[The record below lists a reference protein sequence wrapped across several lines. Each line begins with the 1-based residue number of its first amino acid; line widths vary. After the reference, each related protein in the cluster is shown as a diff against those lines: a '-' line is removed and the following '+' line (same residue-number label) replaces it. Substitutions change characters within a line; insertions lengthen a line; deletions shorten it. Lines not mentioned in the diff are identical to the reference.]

1 MTAIDITSLNES
13 AIRYQKD
20 LKMLPYAVMSE
31 VLGAHGM
38 NLLPGIQ
45 NKDII
50 TNFLR
55 KRGLARPYAVGLTVD
70 NQDAGKAEES
80 VLTVEKAYASV
91 KDNINN
97 YKKTVVGPD
106 VLLGKNQSKEHPWQL
121 IMLQTIVRTFGEDL
135 LDALFPG
142 ERNLSDISPL
152 GCFDGF
158 DTIIDALITASKVKT
173 ANGNYFPTET
183 IAKPSGETLDTDTVA
198 FNIILDFYQHAH
210 KMLRQAESRLYLPF
224 DLGDAYDMAYFNK
237 FKFKPTMDNYGRSIL
252 EGSGGKC
259 TIVRSAI
266 MGTGQRI
273 ILTVPGNFDF
283 GMNTLGDE
291 DFIQVRNPYEDPN
304 EIQFWIQ
311 GDYGCRIRSYHEKAF
326 LVNDGSPVANALS
339 GDYVS

>member
-1 MTAIDITSLNES
+1 MRYEDRVVCFLDILGFASH
-13 AIRYQKD
+13 IR
-20 LKMLPYAVMSE
+20 
-31 VLGAHGM
+31 
-38 NLLPGIQ
+38 
-45 NKDII
+45 
-50 TNFLR
+50 
-55 KRGLARPYAVGLTVD
+55 
-70 NQDAGKAEES
+70 
-80 VLTVEKAYASV
+80 
-91 KDNINN
+91 
-97 YKKTVVGPD
+97 
-106 VLLGKNQSKEHPWQL
+106 
-121 IMLQTIVRTFGEDL
+121 
-135 LDALFPG
+135 
-142 ERNLSDISPL
+142 
-152 GCFDGF
+152 
-158 DTIIDALITASKVKT
+158 
-173 ANGNYFPTET
+173 ET
-183 IAKPSGETLDTDTVA
+183 ILQDGSDDEDRIKNITDA
-198 FNIILDFYQHAH
+198 FDIILDFYQHAQ
-210 KMLRQAESRLYLPF
+210 KMLRQADSRLYLPF

-291 DFIQVRNPYEDPN
+291 DFVQVRNPYEDPN